1 MLKCS
6 VCSKEYKESS
16 LLWRC
21 TCGGYLVLEEGDP
34 VSLPGS
40 LDSRPF
46 SQWRYREIFPVD
58 EDRNIVSMGEG
69 LTPVVS
75 QKWRNRNVL
84 FKLDYLCPT
93 GSYKDR
99 GISMLVSKLKELGV
113 DHLVEDSSGNAGASM
128 AAYCSRAG
136 ISCEIFVP
144 EYTSPGKC
152 VQIEMYGANLKRIK
166 GSREDTTRAAE
177 EASSSRYYASHNWSP
192 YFVHGIKSLAYEIY
206 EQTGNS
212 LPDHIV
218 VPVGQGSLVMGLF
231 QGFSELKRAGRIKDI
246 PSLIAVQSSRCAP
259 LFKAWKE
266 GLSRPVAIKKHE
278 TAAEGISSSDPV
290 KGDVV
295 IANVI
300 ESGGKFVTV
309 DDPQVW
315 SSLYDL
321 ACAGFYVEPTS
332 AVIGAALD
340 EILTDGTVP
349 HSANVMAILT
359 GSGLKA
365 TEKILHHCQSEKAPG
380 K

>member
-1 MLKCS
+1 
-6 VCSKEYKESS
+6 
-16 LLWRC
+16 
-21 TCGGYLVLEEGDP
+21 
-34 VSLPGS
+34 
-40 LDSRPF
+40 
-46 SQWRYREIFPVD
+46 
-58 EDRNIVSMGEG
+58 
-69 LTPVVS
+69 
-75 QKWRNRNVL
+75 
-84 FKLDYLCPT
+84 
-93 GSYKDR
+93 
-99 GISMLVSKLKELGV
+99 MLVSKLKELDV

-212 LPDHIV
+212 FPDHIV

-259 LFKAWKE
+259 LCKAWKE